1 MDYFDR
7 FFERTADAVCELR
20 RDGFV
25 LRANGACRALL
36 DPRACTF
43 ADSFDDQ
50 HAAAVRGALTELNEN
65 LPTTS
70 VEARVPGHAEV
81 IRWQLTRVDHDL
93 FVAMGHALSP
103 TASPKPDPMARVGE
117 LAAEMAH
124 DFNNL
129 LMGIVGAAELA
140 LEDASAEC
148 KARADLAQIR
158 DAGEELAQRCKHL
171 MARARAAK
179 SAGEAGELRQLN
191 LLDAPSA
198 AELPPKLIPRPQ
210 PVDSTLPVLLVD
222 DEDAVRRS
230 VKRMLEAAGHR
241 VVSCAAPQAALE
253 KLAGMRGLCLLA
265 TDVAMPG
272 LSGQELGKRVREV
285 FPGTPVLLLTGSVHV
300 PPELVSD
307 GLADAQVL
315 LKPFSQMMLTTAIE
329 AAIHPGR
336 HPSAQQRS
344 PEKWAPSA
352 DDRRQS
358 RELGS

>member
-1 MDYFDR
+1 
-7 FFERTADAVCELR
+7 VCELR

-50 HAAAVRGALTELNEN
+50 HAAAVGGALAELNEN

-93 FVAMGHALSP
+93 FVALGRALSP
-103 TASPKPDPMARVGE
+103 TASPRPDPMARVGE

-124 DFNNL
+124 DFNSSL
-129 LMGIVGAAELA
+129 TGTVGATERA
-140 LEDASAEC
+140 LEEASAEC
-148 KARADLAQIR
+148 K
-158 DAGEELAQRCKHL
+158 
-171 MARARAAK
+171 ARAAK